1 MFASKADSVQIA
13 EDALSVLDI
22 PEGQNE
28 ELLIQ
33 RQGSM
38 TDTAKLKGEKSA
50 LLHLK
55 QGAQEAGMAET
66 QKSNDA
72 SPHGQS
78 TDPKF
83 RATASFYSL
92 VNTRNTAM
100 FQESKSSI
108 SMYKNDEDTDFKG
121 PIPYHKTFTT
131 HKLSKAV
138 NE

>member
-66 QKSNDA
+66 
-72 SPHGQS
+72 
-78 TDPKF
+78 
-83 RATASFYSL
+83 
-92 VNTRNTAM
+92 
-100 FQESKSSI
+100 
-108 SMYKNDEDTDFKG
+108 
-121 PIPYHKTFTT
+121 
-131 HKLSKAV
+131 
-138 NE
+138 